1 MQLPFEVLYED
12 NHLLV
17 VNKPAGWVSQGALP
31 DAKSLLDEA
40 AQYIRIKYQKPGNVF
55 LGVVSR
61 LDKSVSGVTVIA
73 RTSKAAARLSEQF
86 RDRDVGKTYW
96 AVVSNYRSTP
106 LPHPT
111 PITLRDW
118 LYQNEHDPIVQIVRP
133 QSRGAK
139 EAILQY
145 KPLAELAPNTQLL
158 QIELL
163 TGRKHQIRAQL
174 AHAGFPIVGDRKY
187 GSPVPFHD
195 GIMLHAISLQIQHPT
210 QKQPDSE
217 MPLELNFKAPFPK
230 AWLQKFPKVGMVDG
244 GKYER

>member
-1 MQLPFEVLYED
+1 MQPPFEVLYED

-40 AQYIRIKYQKPGNVF
+40 ADYIRMKYQKPGNVF

-96 AVVSNYRSTP
+96 AIVSDFVP
-106 LPHPT
+106 PT
-111 PITLRDW
+111 PPHHSPIQLRHW
-118 LYQNEHDPIVQIVRP
+118 LLQNEHDPTVLVVSP
-133 QSRGAK
+133 QTRGAK
-139 EAILQY
+139 EAILHYQ
-145 KPLAELAPNTQLL
+145 PLAQLSPNIQLL
-158 QIELL
+158 RIELQ

-187 GSPVPFHD
+187 GSTQPFHA
-195 GIMLHAISLQIQHPT
+195 GIMLHAVSLQIQHPT
-210 QKQPDSE
+210 QKHPDSHE
-217 MPLELNFKAPFPK
+217 PLELTFHAPLPK
-230 AWLQKFPKVGMVDG
+230 AWLQKFPKVGQVDG
-244 GKYER
+244 GIE